1 MKNLKKF
8 VALLLAGVMA
18 MVMLTACSGGG
29 GGGSVEKDAE
39 AEVLKNLSSRTE
51 AASLVKDGELKND
64 RDVYRFAKEAL
75 DADIRASYGS
85 AYFKGD
91 IHHDGID
98 PAKKY
103 VTLVVTMDYRFGTIL
118 TNVMSELSKAFGKV
132 GGNANVKLDSKWAG
146 VGVVVESDAKGTYM
160 AVGIRVLNLAYP
172 KT

>member
-1 MKNLKKF
+1 MKKLSKI

-18 MVMLTACSGGG
+18 MVMLTACTGG
-29 GGGSVEKDAE
+29 GGGSVKKDAE
-39 AEVLKNLSSRTE
+39 AEVLKNLSSRKE

-98 PAKKY
+98 PAKEY
-103 VTLVVTMDYRFGTIL
+103 VTFVVTMDYRFGTIL